1 MTDPLGQSQVIPYL
15 IGLSKKGYQITILS
29 FEKKERFN
37 KGETSISD
45 LLKANNIRWEPI
57 SYTKNPPV
65 LSTLIDLSKMKRAA
79 MKLYNIHHFDI
90 VHCRSYISS
99 LGGLFLK
106 RKTNIRFIFDMRG
119 FWADE
124 RVEGGLWNL
133 KNPIYKK
140 IYHYF
145 KQKEKEFVE
154 EADYIISL
162 TNAGKKE
169 LENKT
174 GISHPLKIKVIP
186 CCVDTELFNRKNI
199 NKNKQENYKIKL
211 NIKDDDFVISY
222 LGAIGTWYLL
232 DEMLFFFKRL
242 LINKP
247 NALFL
252 FITNES
258 VDTIYLS
265 AKNIGIQIESIR
277 IISASRMDVPILL
290 SLSKLNLFFIK
301 PSYSKIASS
310 PTKLAEVMGMGI
322 PVITNKGVGDVDE
335 KVNGI
340 GILVSYF
347 SNEEFDIA
355 IESLTQLLNV
365 SPDFIR
371 QKAIELFS
379 LQKGI
384 NSYREVY
391 EDY

>member
-1 MTDPLGQSQVIPYL
+1 MTDSLGQSQVIPYL
-15 IGLSKKGYQITILS
+15 NGLSQAGHQITILS

-37 KGETSISD
+37 KGKATIAD
-45 LLKANNIRWEPI
+45 LLKANNIEWKPFI
-57 SYTKNPPV
+57 YAKNPPV
-65 LSTLIDLSKMKRAA
+65 ISTLFDLSKMKRAA
-79 MKLYNIHHFDI
+79 MKLYSIHHFDI
-90 VHCRSYISS
+90 VHCRSYIAS
-99 LGGLFLK
+99 LAGLFMK
-106 RKTNIRFIFDMRG
+106 RKTGIKFIFDMRG

-133 KNPIYKK
+133 RNPIYNK

-145 KQKEKEFVE
+145 IQKEKEFLE

-169 LENKT
+169 LEKMH

-186 CCVDTELFNRKNI
+186 CCVDTELFNLNTI
-199 NKNKQENYKIKL
+199 DKNKLKDYKIKL
-211 NIKDDDFVISY
+211 NIKEGDFVISY

-232 DEMLFFFKRL
+232 NDMLSFFQRL

-247 NALFL
+247 NSKFL

-258 VDTIYLS
+258 EETIYLK
-265 AKNIGIQIESIR
+265 AKEKNIPRESIS

-290 SLSKLNLFFIK
+290 SLSQINLFFIK
-301 PSYSKIASS
+301 PSFSKTASS
-310 PTKLAEVMGMGI
+310 PTKLAEVMSMGI

-335 KVNGI
+335 IVNKTGV
-340 GILVSYF
+340 LVSSF
-347 SNEEFDIA
+347 TDEEFDKTIA
-355 IESLTQLLNV
+355 TIPQLLTI

-379 LQKGI
+379 LERGI
-384 NSYREVY
+384 RSYQEVY
-391 EDY
+391 EGF